1 MTMRSLGAG
10 GSWLGA
16 ATAVVYLLLFA
27 PVAVVVLLAFNRA
40 EFAGWP
46 IQGVTLD
53 WFVRLAGNEAVARA
67 AVNSWLLGCLSAAI
81 ATAIAMAAALA
92 LTRFRVPGQR
102 WITGLMVMP
111 ILVPEVVLGVALLL
125 FLRWASVPRSFAV
138 LLLGHI
144 LIALPFAFLVL
155 RARLAGLGR
164 TLEDAART
172 LGAGPVATFFRI
184 TLPLSWP
191 AVLAAVLFAFTI
203 SFDNATATLFW
214 KPPGMETVPTQVFAM
229 LRHSVSPE
237 INALGAVMIV
247 VTVAL
252 PLIATTLAR
261 RFAGTTRR

>member
-1 MTMRSLGAG
+1 MRSRA
-10 GSWLGA
+10 SWLGA

-46 IQGVTLD
+46 LEGVTLD
-53 WFVRLAGNEAVARA
+53 WFARLAGNEAVGRA
-67 AVNSWLLGCLSAAI
+67 AMNSWLLGSLSAAI

-92 LTRFRVPGQR
+92 LTRFRVRGQR

-138 LLLGHI
+138 LLLGHV

-155 RARLAGLGR
+155 QARLAGLGR

-172 LGAGPVATFFRI
+172 LGAGPVATFFKV

-214 KPPGMETVPTQVFAM
+214 KPPGIETVPTQVFAM

-237 INALGAVMIV
+237 INALGAVMIA